1 MENEFGFIVA
11 DIPEAPPEVP
21 KAIKAHV
28 RVQGTRVLPPSHKG
42 QIPPLIF
49 VFQGTR
55 RGSRIGRRSAS
66 PPPPPWRPSDEVS
79 VGWKKP
85 SS

>member
-1 MENEFGFIVA
+1 MENEFGVVKA
-11 DIPEAPPEVP
+11 EVPEAIVLPT
-21 KAIKAHV
+21 HV